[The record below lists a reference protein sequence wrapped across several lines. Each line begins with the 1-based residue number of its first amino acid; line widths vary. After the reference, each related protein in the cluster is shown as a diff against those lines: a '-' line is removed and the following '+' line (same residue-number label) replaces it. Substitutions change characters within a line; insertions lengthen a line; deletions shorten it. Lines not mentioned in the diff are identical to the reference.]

1 MHHNRPHIIGVL
13 HIAAQG
19 LRIGEIRLHAP
30 LQHQLIRKAK
40 ARLLVMW
47 YGVVNIHRVQIDL
60 AELMD
65 ALEIQGDLHLLVRI
79 ML

>member
-1 MHHNRPHIIGVL
+1 
-13 HIAAQG
+13 
-19 LRIGEIRLHAP
+19 
-30 LQHQLIRKAK
+30 
-40 ARLLVMW
+40 MW